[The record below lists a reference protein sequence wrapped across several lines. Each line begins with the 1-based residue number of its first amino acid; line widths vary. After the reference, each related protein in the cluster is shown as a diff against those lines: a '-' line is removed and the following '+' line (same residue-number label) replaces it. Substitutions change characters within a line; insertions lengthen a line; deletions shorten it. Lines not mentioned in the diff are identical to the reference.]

1 MKKLDSETTTYFNGV
16 YGGSRRSAIFKGMRA
31 RENTIKLLMAAREK
45 EFTELFPFRYVNLL
59 NANPTKSPNFAS
71 NI

>member
-16 YGGSRRSAIFKGMRA
+16 YAGSRTSAMFKGMRA

-45 EFTELFPFRYVNLL
+45 EFTKLFSFRYI
-59 NANPTKSPNFAS
+59 KISCS
-71 NI
+71 NKFL